1 MEEGQYVLRF
11 RLKPADDDH
20 NSSSCAP
27 IWAKDYAL
35 DELPTEVEA
44 ENEKIKKVK
53 EMKTK
58 KEEGDDSSERRRPPS
73 EEL

>member
-20 NSSSCAP
+20 HSSSCAP
-27 IWAKDYAL
+27 VWAKDYAL

-44 ENEKIKKVK
+44 EGERKRKK
-53 EMKTK
+53 EMKTND
-58 KEEGDDSSERRRPPS
+58 EGDDDSSERRRPHS

>member
-44 ENEKIKKVK
+44 EERKRVK

-58 KEEGDDSSERRRPPS
+58 EEEEGDDLSERRRPPS

>member
-1 MEEGQYVLRF
+1 MEEGLYVLRF

-44 ENEKIKKVK
+44 EGKRV
-53 EMKTK
+53 KTK
-58 KEEGDDSSERRRPPS
+58 KEEGDDSSERKRPPS